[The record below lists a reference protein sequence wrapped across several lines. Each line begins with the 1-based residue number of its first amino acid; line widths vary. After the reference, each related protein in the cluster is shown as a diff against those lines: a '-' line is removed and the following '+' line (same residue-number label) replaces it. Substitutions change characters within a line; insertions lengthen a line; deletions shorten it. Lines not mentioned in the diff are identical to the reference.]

1 MRGRLFAIAARY
13 RGGWRVLRAGVRGAR
28 QTGSGPVRDRA
39 GLFNAASLWLLA
51 IVLCLALLDAPLS
64 RIARDSDPDLRS
76 LFRFFTDLAK
86 SDWMLIAS
94 GGLGFVLI
102 PIAAHVNRR
111 RSAVAAAW
119 IGLCA
124 FAFAAIAGSG
134 IAVNL
139 FKIVFGRGR
148 PKTMDTEGPFAALP
162 FTIDP
167 TYASFP
173 SGHATTAFAFAA
185 VLSLVLPR
193 ARMGF
198 LALAAVLSFSRVVVG
213 AHYPSDVL
221 AGAFLGIGFT
231 YALAAG
237 FHRRGLVFAVRRG
250 QWTLKAPRTL
260 SRPLRRMMNRE
271 PIP

>member
-1 MRGRLFAIAARY
+1 MRRRLWAIATRY
-13 RGGWRVLRAGVRGAR
+13 QDGWRILRRGAGR
-28 QTGSGPVRDRA
+28 ARRIGRRPVRDHAR
-39 GLFNAASLWLLA
+39 LFNAASLWLLA

-64 RIARDSDPDLRS
+64 RIARESDPDLRA

-86 SDWMLIAS
+86 SDWMLVAS
-94 GGLGFVLI
+94 GVLGLGLI
-102 PIAAHVNRR
+102 PIAARGQRR
-111 RSAVAAAW
+111 RKAIVAAW

-139 FKIVFGRGR
+139 LKIVFGRGR
-148 PKTMDTEGPFAALP
+148 PKTMATEGPFVAFP

-173 SGHATTAFAFAA
+173 SGHATTAFA
-185 VLSLVLPR
+185 
-193 ARMGF
+193 
-198 LALAAVLSFSRVVVG
+198 LAAVLALLMPRARTGFLAFAAALSISRVVVG

-221 AGAFLGIGFT
+221 AGGLLGLGFT
-231 YALAAG
+231 YVLASA
-237 FHRRGLVFAVRRG
+237 FHHRGLVFAVRHG

-260 SRPLRRMMNRE
+260 LRPLRRMTYRE
-271 PIP
+271 PIS